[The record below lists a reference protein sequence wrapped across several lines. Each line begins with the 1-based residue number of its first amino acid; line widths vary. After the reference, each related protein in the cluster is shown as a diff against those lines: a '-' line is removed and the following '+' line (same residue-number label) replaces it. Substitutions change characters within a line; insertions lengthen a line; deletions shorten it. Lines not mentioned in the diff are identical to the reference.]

1 MIGDLVVTPYSLL
14 SATLAELD
22 RVIAA
27 CGNRRIF
34 ILAVL
39 PRYFLKPCCDD
50 ISHCANVCRHD
61 ETAVEAGKKLL
72 RDLETLNEQ
81 LAARYNGRN
90 TQFIFSGDL
99 LTGKSR
105 SSMGDLVA
113 SLFECWRSDP
123 VHGDKSAYIKLAM
136 GLMDFLEPKP
146 ISRSRKRLRT
156 ATPPPPPPDSPPPP
170 SDNYRGRE
178 DRYEDRQHG
187 GYRSRSRSAFSS
199 YPGDSRRASGSGGA
213 PRF

>member
-1 MIGDLVVTPYSLL
+1 MYCIY
-14 SATLAELD
+14 E
-22 RVIAA
+22 R
-27 CGNRRIF
+27 
-34 ILAVL
+34 
-39 PRYFLKPCCDD
+39 K
-50 ISHCANVCRHD
+50 
-61 ETAVEAGKKLL
+61 
-72 RDLETLNEQ
+72 
-81 LAARYNGRN
+81 

-105 SSMGDLVA
+105 SSMGDLID

-123 VHGDKSAYIKLAM
+123 VHGDKNAYIKLAM

-146 ISRSRKRLRT
+146 DSRSRKQLRT

-170 SDNYRGRE
+170 SGNYRGRE

-187 GYRSRSRSAFSS
+187 GYRSRSHSAFSS

-213 PRF
+213 SRF

>member
-14 SATLAELD
+14 SATVAELD

-27 CGNRRIF
+27 CGNHRIF

-50 ISHCANVCRHD
+50 ITHCANVCRHY

-72 RDLETLNEQ
+72 RDLESLNEQ

-90 TQFIFSGDL
+90 TQFIFSGNL

-105 SSMGDLVA
+105 SSMGDLVD

-146 ISRSRKRLRT
+146 DSRSRKRLRT
-156 ATPPPPPPDSPPPP
+156 ATPPPDSPQPPCGK
-170 SDNYRGRE
+170 YRRRE
-178 DRYEDRQHG
+178 DRYENLQHG
-187 GYRSRSRSAFSS
+187 SYRSRSHSAFSS

>member
-14 SATLAELD
+14 SSILAELD

-39 PRYFLKPCCDD
+39 PRYFLKPCCNDT
-50 ISHCANVCRHD
+50 SHCANVCRHD
-61 ETAVEAGKKLL
+61 EMAVDAVKKLL
-72 RDLETLNEQ
+72 RDLENLNEQ

-105 SSMGDLVA
+105 SSMGDLVD

-123 VHGDKSAYIKLAM
+123 VHGDYIKRLHQAGDGPH
-136 GLMDFLEPKP
+136 GLPGTQTGLPQQEAP
-146 ISRSRKRLRT
+146 
-156 ATPPPPPPDSPPPP
+156 
-170 SDNYRGRE
+170 E
-178 DRYEDRQHG
+178 DCHPA
-187 GYRSRSRSAFSS
+187 SAGL
-199 YPGDSRRASGSGGA
+199 PAA
-213 PRF
+213 A

>member
-1 MIGDLVVTPYSLL
+1 MTK
-14 SATLAELD
+14 
-22 RVIAA
+22 
-27 CGNRRIF
+27 RR
-34 ILAVL
+34 
-39 PRYFLKPCCDD
+39 
-50 ISHCANVCRHD
+50 
-61 ETAVEAGKKLL
+61 VEAGKKLL
-72 RDLETLNEQ
+72 QDLENLNEQ

-105 SSMGDLVA
+105 SSMGDLVD

-146 ISRSRKRLRT
+146 DSRSRKRLRT
-156 ATPPPPPPDSPPPP
+156 VTPLPPPPPDSPPP
-170 SDNYRGRE
+170 SRGNFRDRD
-178 DRYEDRQHG
+178 DRYENRQPG
-187 GYRSRSRSAFSS
+187 GYRSRCHSAFSS

-213 PRF
+213 RRF